1 MITMK
6 KKLLFIFIILLTVRA
21 SAQQYTLSGRVT
33 DAENHPISFTSVY
46 IRNTTYG
53 TTANESGSYQF
64 RLNPGIYHVIYRF
77 VGYKERVETVVIANR
92 NVAHNVQLEDEIF
105 NLKTVVVQGKRLK
118 TDTAAND
125 IMRQVIAKR
134 EYYLNEVQEYSVAAY
149 VKGVQRLLGAPKAFM
164 GRQVRNT
171 LDLDSLGRG
180 ILFQTESISNFDFQ
194 QPNRIK
200 EVTIATKTVGLNPT
214 FGFNKASDLQV
225 NFYKNIFY
233 LNGVSDHGF
242 VSPVA
247 YNGFKYYKY
256 KLIGTTTENGR
267 VIDKIQVAPR
277 LDHSATFKGNIY
289 ILEGDWRIYSVDL
302 MLTNKDNGLSFIDT
316 LEVSQQYIPITD
328 SVWQPV
334 SAQYTFSG
342 KVLGFKF
349 GGYYDAIYN
358 NYNLKPNF
366 PERYFTGEIL
376 KYDTASNTKDSAYWA
391 TKRPIPLTWQEER
404 DYYKKD
410 SVSRLKRSKAYLDS
424 AQHSNN
430 RLLVLPYIVFGHSS
444 TYKSGRDSV
453 YLYPFIQTFFYNTVE
468 GYGLNLEAKYSHK
481 LNDFQSWD
489 ATPNVRYGFSNK
501 MFTANINGDYNYD
514 PFHNAKFF
522 GGFGSDILDLNNVGT
537 RSLYFNTLSTLLS
550 ERNYVKYYKSEYGN
564 FGYQRELANGV
575 LWTASLSYADRTQL
589 YNTSYNHIET
599 FNNRQYTSNNP
610 LKSDVPGVPDAPAD
624 DRSVLFPE
632 NQALTFFT
640 SFRLSF
646 DQQYITTPTQK
657 INLPSKYPVVTVSY
671 RQGINNLL
679 GSDVDYNFG
688 SLNIAQSAIPIGVF
702 GYSSFSVTAGDFFN
716 NSEIYFPDYNHFLG
730 NQGTTFDPTYVGSFH
745 FLPFYT
751 FSTDNAFI
759 EAHYQ
764 HNFSGVLL
772 NNIPFLRKLKL
783 EEIVGANYLTEK
795 GQLNYSEF
803 YVGLQRLIFRI
814 DYGVSYEG
822 SQKYIQG
829 IRIFYGIR

>member
-1 MITMK
+1 MK
-6 KKLLFIFIILLTVRA
+6 KKLLFIFITLLTFKA
-21 SAQQYTLSGRVT
+21 SAQQFILSGRVSG
-33 DAENHPISFTSVY
+33 AQNHPISFTSVY
-46 IRNTTYG
+46 IRSTTYG
-53 TTANESGSYQF
+53 ATANESGYYQF
-64 RLNPGIYHVIYRF
+64 KLSPGTYHVIYRF
-77 VGYKERVETVVIANR
+77 VGYKERIETVTIVNHDIQ
-92 NVAHNVQLEDEIF
+92 HNVQLEDEVF
-105 NLKTVVVQGKRLK
+105 KLKTVIIHGKRFK

-134 EYYLNEVQEYSVAAY
+134 KYYLNEVPEYSVAAY

-180 ILFQTESISNFDFQ
+180 ILFQTESLSNFDFQ
-194 QPNRIK
+194 QPNRVK

-214 FGFNKASDLQV
+214 FGYNKASDLQV
-225 NFYKNIFY
+225 NFYNNRFFV
-233 LNGVSDHGF
+233 NGLSDHGF
-242 VSPVA
+242 VSPFA
-247 YNGFKYYKY
+247 DNALKYYKY
-256 KLIGTTTENGR
+256 KLIGTTTENGHI
-267 VIDKIQVAPR
+267 IDEIQVGPR
-277 LDHSATFKGNIY
+277 LDHSAAFKGNIY

-302 MLTNKDNGLSFIDT
+302 FLTNKDNGLNFIDT

-328 SVWQPV
+328 SVWQPISV
-334 SAQYTFSG
+334 QYNFSG

-366 PERYFTGEIL
+366 PDHYFTGEIL
-376 KYDTASNTKDSAYWA
+376 KYDTASNSKDSAYWA
-391 TKRPIPLTWQEER
+391 TKRPIPLTLQEAR

-410 SVSRLKRSKAYLDS
+410 SVSRLKRSRVYLDS

-430 RLLVLPYIVFGHSS
+430 RLLILPYLIFGHSS

-468 GYGLNLEAKYSHK
+468 GYGLNVEAKYTHK
-481 LNDFQSWD
+481 INDFQSWD
-489 ATPNVRYGFSNK
+489 ATPDVRYGFANK
-501 MFTANINGDYNYD
+501 IFTANINGDYNYD

-522 GGFGSDILDLNNVGT
+522 GGFGSDILDLNDVGT
-537 RSLYFNTLSTLLS
+537 RSLYFNTLSTLFS
-550 ERNYVKYYKSEYGN
+550 ERNYVKYYKSTYAN
-564 FGYQRELANGV
+564 FGYQRELVNGV
-575 LWTASLSYADRTQL
+575 LWTASLSYADRLQL
-589 YNTSYNHIET
+589 YNTSFNHVET

-624 DRSVLFPE
+624 DHSVLFPE

-640 SFRLSF
+640 SFRLTF

-657 INLPSKYPVVTVSY
+657 IDLPSKYPVVNVSY
-671 RQGINNLL
+671 RQGINNVLS
-679 GSDVDYNFG
+679 SDVDYKFG
-688 SLNIAQSAIPIGVF
+688 SINIAQNAIPIGVF
-702 GYSSFSVTAGDFFN
+702 GYSSFSVTGGDFFN
-716 NSEIYFPDYNHFLG
+716 NNKIFFPDYNHFLG

-751 FSTDNAFI
+751 FSTDNAFL

-764 HNFSGVLL
+764 HNFSGMLL
-772 NNIPFLRKLKL
+772 NNIAFLRELKL

-822 SQKYIQG
+822 SHKYIQG

>member
-1 MITMK
+1 MK
-6 KKLLFIFIILLTVRA
+6 KKLLFIFITLLTFKA
-21 SAQQYTLSGRVT
+21 SAQQFILSGRVS
-33 DAENHPISFTSVY
+33 DAKNHPISFTSVY
-46 IRNTTYG
+46 IRSTTYG
-53 TTANESGSYQF
+53 ATANESGYYQF
-64 RLNPGIYHVIYRF
+64 KLSPGTYHVIYRF
-77 VGYKERVETVVIANR
+77 VGYKERIETVTIVNHDIQ
-92 NVAHNVQLEDEIF
+92 HNVQLEDEVF
-105 NLKTVVVQGKRLK
+105 KLKTVIIHGKRFK

-134 EYYLNEVQEYSVAAY
+134 KYYLNEVPEYSVAAY

-180 ILFQTESISNFDFQ
+180 ILFQTELLSNFDFQ
-194 QPNRIK
+194 QPNRVK

-214 FGFNKASDLQV
+214 FGYNKASDLQV
-225 NFYKNIFY
+225 NFYNNRFFV
-233 LNGVSDHGF
+233 NGLSDHGF
-242 VSPVA
+242 VSPFA
-247 YNGFKYYKY
+247 DNALKYYKY
-256 KLIGTTTENGR
+256 KLIGTTTENGHI
-267 VIDKIQVAPR
+267 IDEIQVGPR
-277 LDHSATFKGNIY
+277 LDHSAAFKGNIY

-302 MLTNKDNGLSFIDT
+302 FLTNKDNGLNFIDT

-328 SVWQPV
+328 SVWQPISV
-334 SAQYTFSG
+334 QYNFSG

-366 PERYFTGEIL
+366 PDHYFTGEIL
-376 KYDTASNTKDSAYWA
+376 KYDTASNSKDSAYWA
-391 TKRPIPLTWQEER
+391 TKRPIPLTLQEAR

-410 SVSRLKRSKAYLDS
+410 SVSRLKRSRAYLDS

-430 RLLVLPYIVFGHSS
+430 RLLILPYLIFGHSS

-468 GYGLNLEAKYSHK
+468 GYGLNVEAKYTHK
-481 LNDFQSWD
+481 INDFQSWD
-489 ATPNVRYGFSNK
+489 ATPDVRYGFANK
-501 MFTANINGDYNYD
+501 IFTANINGDYNYD

-522 GGFGSDILDLNNVGT
+522 GGFGSDILDLNDVGT
-537 RSLYFNTLSTLLS
+537 RSLYFNTLSTLFS
-550 ERNYVKYYKSEYGN
+550 ERNYVKYYKSTYAN
-564 FGYQRELANGV
+564 FGYQRELVNGV
-575 LWTASLSYADRTQL
+575 LWTASLSYADRLQL
-589 YNTSYNHIET
+589 YNTSFNHVET

-624 DRSVLFPE
+624 DHSVLFPE

-640 SFRLSF
+640 SFRLTF

-657 INLPSKYPVVTVSY
+657 IDLPSKYPVVNVSY
-671 RQGINNLL
+671 RQGINNVLS
-679 GSDVDYNFG
+679 SDVDYKFG
-688 SLNIAQSAIPIGVF
+688 SINIAQNAIPIGVF
-702 GYSSFSVTAGDFFN
+702 GYSSFSVTGGDFFN
-716 NSEIYFPDYNHFLG
+716 NNKIFFPDYNHFLG

-751 FSTDNAFI
+751 FSTDNAFL

-764 HNFSGVLL
+764 HNFSGMLL
-772 NNIPFLRKLKL
+772 NNIAFLRELKL

-822 SQKYIQG
+822 SHKYIQG

>member
-1 MITMK
+1 MK
-6 KKLLFIFIILLTVRA
+6 KQLLFIFITLLTFKA
-21 SAQQYTLSGRVT
+21 SAQQYILSGRIS
-33 DAENHPISFTSVY
+33 DAQNHPISFTSVY

-53 TTANESGSYQF
+53 ATANESGSYQF
-64 RLNPGIYHVIYRF
+64 KLNPGTYHVIYRF
-77 VGYKERVETVVIANR
+77 VGYKERVETVTIVNHDIQ
-92 NVAHNVQLEDEIF
+92 HNVQMEDEVF
-105 NLKTVVVQGKRLK
+105 NLKTVIVQGKRLK

-149 VKGVQRLLGAPKAFM
+149 VKGVQRLLSAPKAFM

-180 ILFQTESISNFDFQ
+180 ILFQTESISTFDFQ

-200 EVTIATKTVGLNPT
+200 EQTIATKTVGLNPT
-214 FGFNKASDLQV
+214 FGYNKASDLQV

-233 LNGVSDHGF
+233 INGVSDHGF

-256 KLIGTTTENGR
+256 KLIGTTNENGH

-366 PERYFTGEIL
+366 PDRYFTGEIL
-376 KYDTASNTKDSAYWA
+376 KYDTASNSKDSAYWA
-391 TKRPIPLTWQEER
+391 TKRAIPLTRQEAR

-410 SVSRLKRSKAYLDS
+410 SVSRLKRSQVYLDS

-430 RLLVLPYIVFGHSS
+430 KLLILPYIVFGHSS
-444 TYKSGRDSV
+444 TYKSGRDSI

-468 GYGLNLEAKYSHK
+468 GYGLNLEAKYTHK
-481 LNDFQSWD
+481 INDFQSWD
-489 ATPNVRYGFSNK
+489 ATPDVRYGFSNK

-522 GGFGSDILDLNNVGT
+522 GGFGSDILDLNDVGT

-550 ERNYVKYYKSEYGN
+550 ERNYVKYYKSEYGD

-599 FNNRQYTSNNP
+599 FSDRQYTSNNP

-640 SFRLSF
+640 SFRLTF

-657 INLPSKYPVVTVSY
+657 INLPSKYPTVTVSY

-679 GSDVDYNFG
+679 GSDVDYSFG

-716 NSEIYFPDYNHFLG
+716 NSKLYFPDYNHFLG

-803 YVGLQRLIFRI
+803 YVGVQRLIFRI